1 MYQCICAAGVYVA
14 RHAFVTMLGTVPFV
28 GSNILVCGVVADS
41 PLAHVVSGSLAW
53 VRKTKRPLC
62 SRDILE
68 ALLGIVALQASHDE
82 LQQGRRQ
89 QGHDRALF

>member
-28 GSNILVCGVVADS
+28 GSNILVCGVVAVS

-53 VRKTKRPLC
+53 VRKTTRPLC

-68 ALLGIVALQASHDE
+68 ALLGTIALQASHDE

-89 QGHDRALF
+89 QGHDRSSI

>member
-28 GSNILVCGVVADS
+28 GSNILVCGVVAVS
-41 PLAHVVSGSLAW
+41 PLAHVVSGSRAW
-53 VRKTKRPLC
+53 VRKTTRPIR

-68 ALLGIVALQASHDE
+68 ALLGIIALQASHD
-82 LQQGRRQ
+82 GKNKMY
-89 QGHDRALF
+89 